1 MAERTTGILRST
13 SIEPVGQHGGMVWL
27 CAMGMVTRHLNPAHA
42 VIIRDWI
49 LLKEGLALPA
59 SLISV
64 YSLHFIQVCQAHAHV
79 HLIGTLQYVDPNAY
93 PMYTVGVHV
102 YINYSIC
109 V

>member
-27 CAMGMVTRHLNPAHA
+27 CAVGMVTRHLNPAHA

-64 YSLHFIQVCQAHAHV
+64 YSLHFIQVCQAQRSSHRHSTV
-79 HLIGTLQYVDPNAY
+79 RGSKCISNVQ
-93 PMYTVGVHV
+93 YTVGVHV